1 MYASNVMLLTRSG
14 RFWCILGCL
23 IEDGCNDQEGWKNPK
38 MVIVGG
44 GGQKMYQ
51 NGTENAMVSYS
62 FYLQAS
68 IFPMKFVT
76 SYLKKFIGG
85 GGE

>member
-1 MYASNVMLLTRSG
+1 MLLKRSD

-51 NGTENAMVSYS
+51 NVTENAMVSYS
-62 FYLQAS
+62 FSLQAS
-68 IFPMKFVT
+68 IFPMKFAHLT
-76 SYLKKFIGG
+76 LKNL
-85 GGE
+85 

>member
-1 MYASNVMLLTRSG
+1 
-14 RFWCILGCL
+14 
-23 IEDGCNDQEGWKNPK
+23 
-38 MVIVGG
+38 
-44 GGQKMYQ
+44 MYQ
-51 NGTENAMVSYS
+51 NVTENAMVSYS

-85 GGE
+85 GQGRRRVVLVVLV

>member
-1 MYASNVMLLTRSG
+1 MYSWG
-14 RFWCILGCL
+14 L

-44 GGQKMYQ
+44 GSENVPKCYREC
-51 NGTENAMVSYS
+51 NGFSYS
-62 FYLQAS
+62 FSLQAN

-76 SYLKKFIGG
+76 SYLKTFIGG

>member
-1 MYASNVMLLTRSG
+1 MLLKRSD

-23 IEDGCNDQEGWKNPK
+23 IEDGCNNQEGWKNPK
-38 MVIVGG
+38 MVIAAGGG

-51 NGTENAMVSYS
+51 NVTENAMVSYS

-68 IFPMKFVT
+68 KKCTKMLQRMQWFLIVFT
-76 SYLKKFIGG
+76 SL
-85 GGE
+85 